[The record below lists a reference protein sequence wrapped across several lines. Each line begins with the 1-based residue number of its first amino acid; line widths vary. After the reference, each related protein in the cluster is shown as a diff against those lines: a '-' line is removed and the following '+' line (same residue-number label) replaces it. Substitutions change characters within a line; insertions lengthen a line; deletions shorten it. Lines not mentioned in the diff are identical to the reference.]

1 MKKIA
6 VMIVVFLFYKNQE
19 ELYMM
24 NFKDFCNQ
32 VEKNISNYLP
42 PRYQGAQVRIQ
53 KNRKVNLG
61 DLAGVSVTM
70 PGQPVGPVIYLNNY
84 YRDVAKGNMTMSQVF
99 EGIARE
105 GAESLDRLKGTEIG
119 GFDPSMLSVWSAMK
133 DRVYLSAVGLTRN
146 KELLAT
152 VPHRE
157 MGDIA
162 CTYRIHLKGPDGSD
176 GTILVNNQ
184 MMDTYHVNEEQIFQA
199 AVENTLKNTPPT
211 LNRMSVVTSCM
222 MMQQSG
228 HREETKERLLD
239 NNLLDVDSLRKGE
252 PEEQNQS
259 SRDEETRSESHDQ
272 ISLDDDLPLF
282 VLTISSMTMG
292 AAVVFVPNV
301 LEQIQQKMPDGF
313 FVLPSSIHEVMI
325 VPKGLG
331 SDPCQLDEM
340 VSSINEE
347 QVDQE
352 EQLSDLCHEYDADRK
367 TLICPTAP
375 ELNKVKNEEPD
386 LKAEMS
392 L

>member
-1 MKKIA
+1 
-6 VMIVVFLFYKNQE
+6 
-19 ELYMM
+19 MM
-24 NFKDFCNQ
+24 NFKDFCDQ
-32 VEKNISNYLP
+32 IEKNVSSYLP
-42 PRYQGAQVRIQ
+42 PQYQGAQIRIQ

-70 PGQPVGPVIYLNNY
+70 PGQACGPVIYLNNY
-84 YRDVAKGNMTMSQVF
+84 YKDVAKGNMTMSQVF

-105 GAESLDRLKGTEIG
+105 GTESLDKLKNTEIG
-119 GFDPSMLSVWSAMK
+119 GFNPSMLSVWSAMK
-133 DRVYLSAVGLTRN
+133 DRIYLSAVGLTRN
-146 KELLAT
+146 KDLLST

-184 MMDTYHVNEEQIFQA
+184 MMDTFHVNEEQIFQA

-239 NNLLDVDSLRKGE
+239 NNLLDVDTLKKGE

-259 SRDEETRSESHDQ
+259 SRDEETRSEGHDQ

-282 VLTISSMTMG
+282 VLTTSAMTLG

-301 LEQIQQKMPDGF
+301 LEQIQQKMPEGF

-325 VPKGLG
+325 VPRKLG
-331 SDPCQLDEM
+331 SDPRQLDEM
-340 VSSINEE
+340 ISDINET
-347 QVDQE
+347 QVDPE
-352 EQLSDLCHEYDADRK
+352 DQLSYLCHEYDADRK
-367 TLICPTAP
+367 MLICPTAP
-375 ELNKVKNEEPD
+375 ELNKVKDEEPE
-386 LKAEMS
+386 LVPGVS

>member
-1 MKKIA
+1 
-6 VMIVVFLFYKNQE
+6 
-19 ELYMM
+19 MM
-24 NFKDFCNQ
+24 NFKDFCDQ
-32 VEKNISNYLP
+32 IEKNVSSYLP
-42 PRYQGAQVRIQ
+42 PQYQGAQVRIQ

-105 GAESLDRLKGTEIG
+105 GAESLDRIKGSEIG
-119 GFDPSMLSVWSAMK
+119 GLDPSMLGVWSAMK

-184 MMDTYHVNEEQIFQA
+184 MMDTFHVNEEQIFQA

-222 MMQQSG
+222 MMQQTG
-228 HREETKERLLD
+228 HKEETKERLLD

-325 VPKGLG
+325 VPKSVG

-367 TLICPTAP
+367 MLICPTAP